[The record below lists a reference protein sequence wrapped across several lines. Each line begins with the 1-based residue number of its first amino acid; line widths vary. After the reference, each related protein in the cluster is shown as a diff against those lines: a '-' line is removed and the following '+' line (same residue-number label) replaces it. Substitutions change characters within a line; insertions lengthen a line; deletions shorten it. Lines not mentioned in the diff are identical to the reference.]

1 MFNTDKRNEA
11 LDNLRKAC
19 YEYNEERELI
29 MYHTEELFKEKEESR
44 DLLKKKKNLLIIWRI
59 HLKH

>member
-44 DLLKKKKNLLIIWRI
+44 DLLKK
-59 HLKH
+59 